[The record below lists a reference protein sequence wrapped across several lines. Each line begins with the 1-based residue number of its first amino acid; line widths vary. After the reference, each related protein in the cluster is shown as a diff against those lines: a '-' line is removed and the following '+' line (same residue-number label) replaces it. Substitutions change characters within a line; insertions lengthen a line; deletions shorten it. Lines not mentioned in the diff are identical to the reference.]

1 MKLLVQASV
10 VCTALLAVTQIY
22 ADSEITIT
30 GEVIDSTCTLAGTDG
45 TDNGYDNIA
54 IPLDTISASSLAKT
68 GDVTGL
74 KAFKMKLTEGD
85 ANTPC
90 SNKSAVDKFSSI
102 TLSSATVENDNVLVN
117 TAPEVPLTPE
127 EGRVDIQVLT
137 DTDQVVNFTDP
148 STQAKSA
155 VTKDGEFPTIQY
167 KAQYIRTGADV
178 VSQPVKAVM
187 TYLVN
192 YN

>member
-22 ADSEITIT
+22 ANSEITVT
-30 GEVIDSTCTLAGTDG
+30 GEVMDSTCTLAGADG
-45 TDNGYDNIA
+45 TDNEYDNIA
-54 IPLDTISASSLAKT
+54 IPLDTVSASALANM

-74 KAFKMKLTEGD
+74 KTFKMKLTEGD

-90 SNKSAVDKFSSI
+90 STSAKDKFTGI
-102 TLSSATVENDNVLVN
+102 TLSSAAVENGNVLVN

-155 VTKDGEFPTIQY
+155 VTQDGDFPTIQY
-167 KAQYIRTGADV
+167 KAQYIRTGAEA

-187 TYLVN
+187 TYLVS